1 MVSGDSPSYDD
12 PNLEFQV
19 PDVDDTSRVTDGDSR
34 SVQQPAAES
43 QGDSQPEA
51 SQSTSQEPSFF
62 GDDGSSESK
71 DEVADDRAVL
81 SKDRDTDIFVEK
93 ERYKDVL
100 LSVADTEKELQS
112 ALQHLDKVLDDEL
125 GVSKRIKEWHDLFN
139 GVQEDLIAI
148 DKRLFEK
155 GDE

>member
-1 MVSGDSPSYDD
+1 MTAESEPPSFDEDSPSANEQPSGWGADPASQDGSQEPPLPGEEEQVVSGDSPSYDD

-43 QGDSQPEA
+43 QADSQPEA

-100 LSVADTEKELQS
+100 LSVADTEKNLQ
-112 ALQHLDKVLDDEL
+112 
-125 GVSKRIKEWHDLFN
+125 
-139 GVQEDLIAI
+139 
-148 DKRLFEK
+148 
-155 GDE
+155 

>member
-1 MVSGDSPSYDD
+1 VTGDD
-12 PNLEFQV
+12 FQ
-19 PDVDDTSRVTDGDSR
+19 PA
-34 SVQQPAAES
+34 QQPAAES
-43 QGDSQPEA
+43 QADSQPEA
-51 SQSTSQEPSFF
+51 SQSTSQESSFF
-62 GDDGSSESK
+62 GDDSSESK

-155 GDE
+155 GDA